1 MKKIGRYDII
11 AELGR
16 GAMGIV
22 YRASDPTIGREVALK
37 VLSLNAST
45 EEGTNSPQQMF
56 MREVRAAGRLAH
68 PSIVTIHDAF
78 DDKEDQTSCIVM
90 ELVPGV
96 TLEKIL
102 ESGHPLGMERILSII
117 RQVAEGLDYAHR
129 NQVIHRDLKP
139 ANILV
144 TEDGR
149 AKITDFGIAKVLAR
163 EGLARTVGIM
173 GTPSFM
179 SPEQVKGGDI
189 DARTDIFSLGIIIF
203 TMMAGRKPFLGN
215 SAAVMFKIVY
225 EEPPP
230 PSTLNAQLTPA
241 HDYLTK
247 KCLAKDRNL
256 RYSSAREFLDD
267 LDDLQ
272 HSRPLRSQAGAPAL
286 VSPAPAFTSRRDQPP
301 AVEAPIAI
309 APPPPPPMP
318 PINSAA
324 PTAFGEFPTLRTEPP
339 PHSFE
344 PAPRPVTPLP
354 PPVAGPPKP
363 VTTPP
368 VPPAP
373 AHGPLTPPSPG
384 GTMVMNTPGFL
395 AEEAPP
401 PSPPVA
407 TRPPAPAPVQPP
419 KPVAPPPIAPPPR
432 AAAPVPPRP
441 PLTPPD
447 PRGTMV
453 MQSPAL
459 ISRVPQPP
467 PPRVG
472 ATPPG
477 GPPAAAQPPKPFAPP
492 SAAPVPAR
500 PPLTP
505 PDPSGTMV
513 MQNRGVVAGPSAPPP
528 RVVAGP
534 PVPVQPPKPVAS
546 PPGTPPAKWQP
557 PTGRP
562 PSAPP
567 PGPIAAPP
575 AVPPGPS
582 KAPAASSPAAF
593 GATMIGR
600 AIPTP
605 PPPHATPA
613 PPAQPPAQGIPA
625 GPPPAAGPRTGT
637 PAAPLHPAAAS
648 AVPPPEPGAQPA
660 PAPKSNLIPILVGGV
675 VVVLLA
681 AAGLVFWGIHRA
693 RMASPPPPPV
703 AVQTPQLPPPP
714 PTVATSTEAPPPP
727 VAPVVEEPKPPEN
740 AVPGTVRKPIV
751 HKPKPA
757 AAPAPV
763 LTEPTS
769 PPVQPQPV
777 APAPNPTPP
786 PPTPEEIAKAEAARL
801 AKVPR
806 IVQVACNY
814 GMKEATFVFSAG
826 GKTLFEETLK
836 GNKVKQGYLGIKG
849 SYQGNFSHTITVPA
863 GISNVTVHVLAR
875 DGATDLTKDI
885 KMPPV
890 GGFIP
895 TLAVD
900 VDSEHLSINWKG
912 SSTATK

>member
-459 ISRVPQPP
+459 ISRAPQPP

-492 SAAPVPAR
+492 SAAPVP
-500 PPLTP
+500 
-505 PDPSGTMV
+505 
-513 MQNRGVVAGPSAPPP
+513 
-528 RVVAGP
+528 
-534 PVPVQPPKPVAS
+534 
-546 PPGTPPAKWQP
+546 GTPPAYASGSERHNGHAEPGRRSRSVGTSASCGCRTARARTAAQARRVTPGHAACEVAAPDRTSAFGASARPYRGAARGSARAIQGARGFLTCRLWGNDDWQGDSYAP
-557 PTGRP
+557 AAPRDASTTCSASGAGHSCRAASRCRTTNRYTRSAPSPRRGERRSAAGTWRPTGARAQVKSHSNP
-562 PSAPP
+562 GGRCGRCSPCRSRVGFLGDSPGKNGIASAPP
-567 PGPIAAPP
+567 GRRTNAA
-575 AVPPGPS
+575 AT
-582 KAPAASSPAAF
+582 PAASHGCDFNGSS
-593 GATMIGR
+593 
-600 AIPTP
+600 
-605 PPPHATPA
+605 
-613 PPAQPPAQGIPA
+613 
-625 GPPPAAGPRTGT
+625 
-637 PAAPLHPAAAS
+637 AS
-648 AVPPPEPGAQPA
+648 AGC
-660 PAPKSNLIPILVGGV
+660 SCGRG
-675 VVVLLA
+675 
-681 AAGLVFWGIHRA
+681 
-693 RMASPPPPPV
+693 
-703 AVQTPQLPPPP
+703 
-714 PTVATSTEAPPPP
+714 
-727 VAPVVEEPKPPEN
+727 
-740 AVPGTVRKPIV
+740 
-751 HKPKPA
+751 
-757 AAPAPV
+757 
-763 LTEPTS
+763 
-769 PPVQPQPV
+769 
-777 APAPNPTPP
+777 
-786 PPTPEEIAKAEAARL
+786 AEAAGERSS
-801 AKVPR
+801 R
-806 IVQVACNY
+806 DR
-814 GMKEATFVFSAG
+814 KET
-826 GKTLFEETLK
+826 
-836 GNKVKQGYLGIKG
+836 
-849 SYQGNFSHTITVPA
+849 HRP
-863 GISNVTVHVLAR
+863 
-875 DGATDLTKDI
+875 
-885 KMPPV
+885 
-890 GGFIP
+890 
-895 TLAVD
+895 
-900 VDSEHLSINWKG
+900 
-912 SSTATK
+912 